1 MKAMLNTKFSL
12 ISLRKRKILI
22 GELPKYDKLGW
33 VISTEP
39 FVYTMADGTIII
51 STEAPN
57 DGVIA
62 SYEAGHHRD
71 YVNACIEKAYVEYMY
86 RNDTIAERLIN
97 NPPVNDRRAF
107 EKFCAINDYNS
118 ESLIDHIKNNVD
130 LIDEAISDITGKE
143 CHMADNLLW
152 DIY

>member
-1 MKAMLNTKFSL
+1 MKLIKFSL
-12 ISLRKRKILI
+12 NGLRRKGILI

-97 NPPVNDRRAF
+97 NPPIKDRQSF
-107 EKFCAINDYNS
+107 EKFCLINNYNS
-118 ESLIDHIKNNVD
+118 KSLIAYIRKNVD
-130 LIDEAISDITGKE
+130 IVHERLVP
-143 CHMADNLLW
+143 
-152 DIY
+152 